1 MTMTQNARVLSPS
14 LRAAATSV
22 WDRPRAEAP
31 RSDLP
36 PQTLADM
43 TSTIRFVQPQ
53 FAVERARVSAWDS
66 ARRPALVP
74 SEATTGM
81 SELPARVAAE
91 LSARKP
97 R

>member
-1 MTMTQNARVLSPS
+1 MTQNARALSPS

-53 FAVERARVSAWDS
+53 FAVERARATAWDT
-66 ARRPALVP
+66 ARRPALAP

-81 SELPARVAAE
+81 SDLPERVAAE
-91 LSARKP
+91 LRARTS